1 MSDVLKEED
10 VRPEGAWTEQEEHDI
25 LDHGS
30 KAINLGAE
38 ILRAETAA
46 ISCLVLINRFWN
58 L

>member
-1 MSDVLKEED
+1 MSDVLKEEE
-10 VRPEGAWTEQEEHDI
+10 VGPEGVWTEQEEHDI
-25 LDHGS
+25 FDHGY
-30 KAINLGAE
+30 KAISLAPQ